1 MAFFFFSDWEWA
13 ETPHNTLI
21 GLQLWK
27 NVPILVAQLSFLT
40 LVLMFTS
47 HIILIKSLFFLFFL
61 VTIIF
66 PDGPIIHFQR
76 FSPRFEVWKE
86 KFHCFR
92 HKSFLGI
99 ICFCVWLFRHER
111 WHLLTRKAHFKFQTS
126 FRYIIHWPLA
136 GFSLS
141 KKSPSLGDD
150 FSKASCW
157 SFRSFSMIFPLFFYF
172 FKKMRQ
178 NIVTIIWFRV
188 KSRLTLKFDL
198 QGFGFNIMKI
208 FTSIHS
214 LFFCFKFFLFFFGKQ
229 IKATWYR
236 YTVI

>member
-27 NVPILVAQLSFLT
+27 NVPILVAQLSFLI

-92 HKSFLGI
+92 HKSLLGI

-126 FRYIIHWPLA
+126 FRHIIHWPLA

-141 KKSPSLGDD
+141 KKIPQLGWWFFKSFVLVFQKFLYD
-150 FSKASCW
+150 FS
-157 SFRSFSMIFPLFFYF
+157 FILLFF
-172 FKKMRQ
+172 
-178 NIVTIIWFRV
+178 
-188 KSRLTLKFDL
+188 
-198 QGFGFNIMKI
+198 
-208 FTSIHS
+208 
-214 LFFCFKFFLFFFGKQ
+214 
-229 IKATWYR
+229 
-236 YTVI
+236 